1 MAKAGRRRRSPMA
14 KAGGTGNKVS
24 AHPLFQKLKARGEKG
39 QAELTTMVGFLG
51 DEESDGSVKLY
62 LDLSFGS
69 YCKIPASDIVN
80 VESVDPGDENSPTIV
95 WMLSSSR
102 IELVKVL
109 SALDGASF
117 VKGRI
122 QQERLNRAAP
132 HNHEMLRDAS
142 TWTCPRETLDNCGTI
157 AMWCDPSQ
165 MSCPV

>member
-1 MAKAGRRRRSPMA
+1 MAKRV
-14 KAGGTGNKVS
+14 GGTGNKVS

-62 LDLSFGS
+62 LDISFGS

-80 VESVDPGDENSPTIV
+80 IESVDPADENSPTIV
-95 WMLSSSR
+95 WMKSSSR

-122 QQERLNRAAP
+122 
-132 HNHEMLRDAS
+132 
-142 TWTCPRETLDNCGTI
+142 
-157 AMWCDPSQ
+157 
-165 MSCPV
+165 

>member
-1 MAKAGRRRRSPMA
+1 
-14 KAGGTGNKVS
+14 VS
-24 AHPLFQKLKARGEKG
+24 AHPLFQKLRARGEKG

-69 YCKIPASDIVN
+69 YCKIPTSDIVN
-80 VESVDPGDENSPTIV
+80 IASVDPGDENSPTIV
-95 WMLSSSR
+95 WMPSSSK

-122 QQERLNRAAP
+122 QQERLNRVAP
-132 HNHEMLRDAS
+132 LSNHEMLTDAS
-142 TWTCPRETLDNCGTI
+142 TWTCPRETLDNCGRNP
-157 AMWCDPSQ
+157 MWCDPTVY
-165 MSCPV
+165 CPQ